1 MRDIRPCWLQDMVV
15 LGVMSVLVVGAYAR
29 DVAKPSLMPT
39 IVIPGLSPQQRQK
52 MYAVRITDARDA
64 GIDPKTRTELEWP
77 SKSDIGGKLY
87 KDVTAKRR
95 PAVILNKWLPNFVKL
110 PKGISV
116 KVMVEKGRE
125 NLYCLLGPPDA
136 SFRLRLWQP
145 PLDKTAWRPK
155 RIDLLVSLPAD
166 RSMVNAAL
174 GEMLSIKDKKGTP
187 LADLKNVVGMLK
199 LFPMQ
204 DSFVDLPWKVGGVTR
219 MFGGHVVRAEFL
231 VGGPRRP
238 LLMRLYIGNKG
249 AQVSIQGNQLRGVP
263 DPDVF
268 EPLRRD
274 APPLLDT
281 SAAGVARQAAKDMLA
296 FLSGVEESNPWEAN
310 DYIYTLGELG
320 ARHVEL
326 APSILKGL
334 EESRARVAA
343 SKKLSDRDRRGML
356 RRYDWDIAHLRK
368 AMKATHGSSE
378 STGTQDAP
386 TTQPAATPPAATT
399 RPAVR

>member
-1 MRDIRPCWLQDMVV
+1 
-15 LGVMSVLVVGAYAR
+15 
-29 DVAKPSLMPT
+29 
-39 IVIPGLSPQQRQK
+39 
-52 MYAVRITDARDA
+52 MYAVHITDARDA
-64 GIDPKTRTELEWP
+64 GIDPKTRTELEWVC
-77 SKSDIGGKLY
+77 KSDIGGKLY
-87 KDVTAKRR
+87 KNETAKRLPVLR
-95 PAVILNKWLPNFVKL
+95 KWLRNFVEL
-110 PKGISV
+110 PEGIRIR
-116 KVMVEKGRE
+116 VMVEKGRE
-125 NLYCLLGPPDA
+125 NLYCLLGSPDA

-238 LLMRLYIGNKG
+238 LRMRLYIGNKG
-249 AQVSIQGNQLRGVP
+249 AQVSIQGNQLQGFP

-274 APPLLDT
+274 EPPVLDT
-281 SAAGVARQAAKDMLA
+281 SPAAVARQAVEDL
-296 FLSGVEESNPWEAN
+296 LGRLPGVEESDPWRAN
-310 DYIYTLGELG
+310 DSIYTLGELG

-343 SKKLSDRDRRGML
+343 SEKLSDRDRRGLL

-386 TTQPAATPPAATT
+386 TTRPATT
-399 RPAVR
+399 QPEASTRPGGKVP